1 MQCCRM
7 CCLHICSSWGVYDEG
22 KKGWKRVGFLE
33 EGVVNI
39 DGGAGK
45 HEEDAL
51 IVEED
56 DELGIQPF
64 LVLQTHDFVLQHL
77 GVSEKRRENAEHDEP
92 VLSLFD
98 EDVLF
103 KHFKELH
110 LVCAVEKEVGAVDHL
125 SGGQLNRYDRHNKD
139 VASSKFVHLVGDEQN
154 SVSTVDQESDAD
166 PTLISLICGSWSV

>member
-51 IVEED
+51 VVEED

-77 GVSEKRRENAEHDEP
+77 GVSEKKGERTLNTTSLCSRCLMKMYSSNTSRNSTSF
-92 VLSLFD
+92 VLWRKKL
-98 EDVLF
+98 
-103 KHFKELH
+103 
-110 LVCAVEKEVGAVDHL
+110 A
-125 SGGQLNRYDRHNKD
+125 R
-139 VASSKFVHLVGDEQN
+139 
-154 SVSTVDQESDAD
+154 
-166 PTLISLICGSWSV
+166 